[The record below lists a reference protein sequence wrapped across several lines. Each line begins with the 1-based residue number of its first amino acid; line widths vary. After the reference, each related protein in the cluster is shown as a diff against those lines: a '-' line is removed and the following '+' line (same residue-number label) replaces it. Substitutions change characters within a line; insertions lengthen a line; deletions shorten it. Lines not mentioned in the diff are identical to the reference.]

1 MAVPAVLRKNLGVDE
16 RVLRTR
22 ANIADAVIRIG
33 QERGVDDLTV
43 GELVRE
49 AGISRST
56 FYAHFGSLEH
66 YLSQSF
72 ANMVEGMA
80 AHGAYDAGPGD
91 TRLLHVRQIL
101 DHIAGAGR
109 FADVIAHSRHRPRML
124 AAGEERLRKHV
135 DGRLIALRPAIP
147 ENERAALARFVA
159 AGFIAILR
167 SWMERG
173 RKQSP
178 EAVQRQFDEIVDRL

>member
-1 MAVPAVLRKNLGVDE
+1 MPAVLRKNLGVDE

-56 FYAHFGSLEH
+56 FYAHFGNLEH

-91 TRLLHVRQIL
+91 TRLLHRYL
-101 DHIAGAGR
+101 DLGV
-109 FADVIAHSRHRPRML
+109 FDVILCHNRFTLVDRSADALFTRAVEL
-124 AAGEERLRKHV
+124 GVGVLNAAIYG
-135 DGRLIALRPAIP
+135 GGI
-147 ENERAALARFVA
+147 LARPGESTKYSYQPASRQLLETIA
-159 AGFIAILR
+159 A
-167 SWMERG
+167 
-173 RKQSP
+173 
-178 EAVQRQFDEIVDRL
+178 

>member
-1 MAVPAVLRKNLGVDE
+1 MSGKMTAIDE
-16 RVLRTR
+16 RVQRTR
-22 ANIADAVIRIG
+22 TNIARAVIRIG

-43 GELVRE
+43 GELARE

-80 AHGAYDAGPGD
+80 AHAAHEAGPND
-91 TRLLHVRQIL
+91 SRLLHVRRIL
-101 DHIAGAGR
+101 DHVAEAGR
-109 FADVIAHSRHRPRML
+109 YADEISQSRYRPRML
-124 AAGEERLRKHV
+124 AAGEERLRRHV
-135 DGRLIALRPAIP
+135 DSRLTRLRPQLS
-147 ENERAALARFVA
+147 EGERAALARFVA

-173 RKQSP
+173 RKQPP
-178 EAVQRQFDEIVDRL
+178 EAVQKQFEAIIERL